1 MVNGFATAIA
11 AIDSQPEQMLQGSQ
25 GGEAAALHSLLFGS
39 KRILTSP
46 NIHVIREDPA
56 WQLPEPGVV
65 TTAKSYRDKKAI
77 PLLEKVKETLV
88 SALIRNVQLTEMIEK
103 LKHQIEQLQ
112 RNNHSLEVKADRLEK
127 ENTDLQV
134 ESRNFRY
141 LKAEFG
147 EQRVSEII
155 ENRKAAEVPVMDSIH
170 RKRKE
175 VSL

>member
-1 MVNGFATAIA
+1 M
-11 AIDSQPEQMLQGSQ
+11 QKE
-25 GGEAAALHSLLFGS
+25 
-39 KRILTSP
+39 ILKMSSDKKLTEK

-112 RNNHSLEVKADRLEK
+112 RSNHSLEVKADRLEK
-127 ENTDLQV
+127 ENTDLQE

>member
-1 MVNGFATAIA
+1 MSS
-11 AIDSQPEQMLQGSQ
+11 D
-25 GGEAAALHSLLFGS
+25 
-39 KRILTSP
+39 KKLTEK

-88 SALIRNVQLTEMIEK
+88 STLIQNVQLTEKINK
-103 LKHQIEQLQ
+103 LKQQIEQLK

-127 ENTDLQV
+127 ENELLCA
-134 ESRNFRY
+134 ESRNYQY
-141 LKAEFG
+141 LKTEFG
-147 EQRVSEII
+147 EHRISEII
-155 ENRKAAEVPVMDSIH
+155 EKRKAAETPAIGS
-170 RKRKE
+170 RQQKREE